1 MPSTGKGPDGASA
14 LGPVNTAT
22 GLTSEEAGR
31 RLKQFGPNAVPDTT
45 ENPFRRAIVFGNQA
59 TTYAIRE
66 RRRLW
71 SSCPSFW
78 LGVSSVADI
87 LIAST
92 LAVGGIF
99 MTPLP
104 VLVVA
109 GTLAAAVVFAFVVD
123 AAKRP
128 VFGRLGIA

>member
-1 MPSTGKGPDGASA
+1 MGFCLLAFCTGVLAVGKFGMNLRMEA
-14 LGPVNTAT
+14 LRTLAFVV
-22 GLTSEEAGR
+22 L
-31 RLKQFGPNAVPDTT
+31 
-45 ENPFRRAIVFGNQA
+45 VFGSQA
-59 TTYAIRE
+59 MIYAIRE

-78 LGVSSVADI
+78 LGLSSVADI

-92 LAVGGIF
+92 LALGGIF

-123 AAKRP
+123 AAKVP
-128 VFGRLGIA
+128 VYGRLGIT

>member
-1 MPSTGKGPDGASA
+1 LAIGDFGMEFQTGA
-14 LGPVNTAT
+14 LRTLAFV
-22 GLTSEEAGR
+22 
-31 RLKQFGPNAVPDTT
+31 V
-45 ENPFRRAIVFGNQA
+45 IVFGNQA

-87 LIAST
+87 VIAST
-92 LAVGGIF
+92 LALGGIF

-123 AAKRP
+123 AAKGQ
-128 VFGRLGIA
+128 VFRRLGIA